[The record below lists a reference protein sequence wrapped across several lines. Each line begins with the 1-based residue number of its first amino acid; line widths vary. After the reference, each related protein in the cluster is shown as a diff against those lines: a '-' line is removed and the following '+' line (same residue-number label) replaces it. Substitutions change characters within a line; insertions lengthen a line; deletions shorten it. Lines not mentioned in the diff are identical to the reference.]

1 MVMFNNKH
9 RVQMP
14 HLLKKVKYFVYFIVI
29 D

>member
-9 RVQMP
+9 GGQMP

>member
-1 MVMFNNKH
+1 MFNNKH
-9 RVQMP
+9 GGQMP